1 MGKDS
6 TNINID
12 DIDFDKGDGLVPAI
26 IQDADDHRVLMLG
39 YMDEAAVE
47 ATLEK
52 SRVTFYSRS
61 RERLWTKGETSEN
74 YLNLVDLQKDCDGD
88 TLLVLARP
96 EGPVCHTGEET
107 CFFEKDFSPSSL
119 SLDFLMA
126 LESLLEDR
134 KEKLPEDSYTSSLF
148 RKGIDQ
154 IAQKVGEEAT
164 ETIIASK
171 NSDRD
176 ELQYEA
182 ADLLFHLMM
191 LLVENNLTLDDIV
204 TELKSRHKIDNEMK

>member
-1 MGKDS
+1 MRNNN
-6 TNINID
+6 TTINID
-12 DIDFDKGDGLVPAI
+12 DIDFNKDDGLVPAI

-39 YMDEAAVE
+39 YMNRESLE

-52 SRVTFYSRS
+52 ERVTFYSRS
-61 RERLWTKGETSEN
+61 KERLWTKGETSEN

-96 EGPVCHTGEET
+96 EGPVCHTGENT
-107 CFFEKDFSPSSL
+107 CFFEKDFSPSPS
-119 SLDFLMA
+119 SLDFLLD

-134 KEKLPEDSYTSSLF
+134 KETLPENSYTSSLF
-148 RKGIDQ
+148 QKGIDK

-171 NSDRD
+171 NSDQD

-191 LLVENNLTLDDIV
+191 LLVEKDIKLEELI
-204 TELKSRHKIDNEMK
+204 TELKGRHKIENEMG

>member
-1 MGKDS
+1 MGKDA
-6 TNINID
+6 TDINIEE
-12 DIDFDKGDGLVPAI
+12 IDFDKGDGLVPAI

-39 YMDEAAVE
+39 YMNQSALET
-47 ATLEK
+47 TLEK
-52 SRVTFYSRS
+52 GRVTFYSRS
-61 RERLWTKGETSEN
+61 KERLWTKGETSEN

-107 CFFEKDFSPSSL
+107 CFFEKDFSPSSS
-119 SLDFLMA
+119 SLDFLMG

-134 KEKLPEDSYTSSLF
+134 KENLPEDSYTSSLF
-148 RKGIDQ
+148 RKGIDK

-191 LLVENNLTLDDIV
+191 LLVENDLTLDDIV